1 MSKAY
6 FDAKIT
12 GWLLQRLTVYRLF
25 EVFRERRCD
34 VEKELINFRYFRSF
48 YQNRVISTDSGFLAF

>member
-34 VEKELINFRYFRSF
+34 VEKELINF
-48 YQNRVISTDSGFLAF
+48 